1 VTVPHFWK
9 RLKLGSSIIPPDIR
23 DMFRQL
29 AEQQEQEKAKPAR
42 TAEQIKK
49 T

>member
-9 RLKLGSSIIPPDIR
+9 RLKLGSSTIPPEIR

-29 AEQQEQEKAKPAR
+29 SEQQEQEKAKPAR